1 MTVIPHPLPPLVYL
15 PTPNRSYRLGARV
28 DGIVIHETEGGY
40 AGAVS
45 WLRNPRSDASAHLVL
60 REDGLHATQLVPWS
74 SRLGRSKAWHA
85 ANANRYTI
93 GLELAGFT
101 ANPNKSE
108 QLARA
113 ARIVGWWCT
122 TYNIPTHQGD
132 QYGHG
137 GVVRHRDL
145 GQYGG
150 GHHDPGGFDW
160 PGFLAAVNVE
170 VKRGGFR
177 KDYGVR

>member
-28 DGIVIHETEGGY
+28 NGIVIHETEGGF

-45 WLRNPRSDASAHLVL
+45 WLRNPIADASAHAVL
-60 REDGLHATQLVPWS
+60 REDGMLLAQLVPWS
-74 SRLGRSKAWHA
+74 GMRSNAWHA

-101 ANPNKSE
+101 ANPNKPE

-113 ARIVGWWCT
+113 ARIVGWWCH
-122 TYNIPTHQGD
+122 TYGVPTHQGD
-132 QYGHG
+132 RYGHNG
-137 GVVRHRDL
+137 IVRHRDL
-145 GQYGG
+145 GAYGG

-160 PGFLAAVNVE
+160 SAFLAAVAAE
-170 VKRGGFR
+170 VRRGGFR
-177 KDYGVR
+177 QDYGVR